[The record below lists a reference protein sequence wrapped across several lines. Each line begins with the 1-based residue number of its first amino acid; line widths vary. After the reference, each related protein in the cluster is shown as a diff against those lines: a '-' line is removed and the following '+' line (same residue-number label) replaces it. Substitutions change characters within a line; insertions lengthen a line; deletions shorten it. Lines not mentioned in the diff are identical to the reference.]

1 MCGVRKI
8 RQTRRA
14 TSPPLKHTPVTPLF
28 VVVASTRIR
37 TPAGLDIVDQTGT
50 RQHRPPSPGKS
61 QTRTPHRTPPL
72 TMPLTPPPDMGSGKK
87 KTQVAAAQQVAHT
100 ESLQVMSKRLAE
112 LYSEMGLPV
121 GAAGG
126 MPGAK

>member
-1 MCGVRKI
+1 MDV
-8 RQTRRA
+8 
-14 TSPPLKHTPVTPLF
+14 
-28 VVVASTRIR
+28 
-37 TPAGLDIVDQTGT
+37 
-50 RQHRPPSPGKS
+50 
-61 QTRTPHRTPPL
+61 
-72 TMPLTPPPDMGSGKK
+72 
-87 KTQVAAAQQVAHT
+87 QVAAAQQAAHT